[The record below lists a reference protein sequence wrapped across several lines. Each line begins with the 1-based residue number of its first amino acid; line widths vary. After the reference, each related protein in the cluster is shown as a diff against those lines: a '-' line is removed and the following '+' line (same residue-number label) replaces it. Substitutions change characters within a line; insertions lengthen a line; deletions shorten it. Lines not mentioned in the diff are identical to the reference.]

1 MKTNKILVCA
11 AFIAVSL
18 TSFAQVGVGT
28 TSPDASAALDV
39 ESTTKGFLPPRMT
52 EGQINAIATPAEGL
66 IVYCLDCTP
75 KGLLVNNGTEFVN
88 ITGTATADPIAAI
101 VADATN
107 PAAYGTPS
115 LADLAAVGVTDLTGT
130 QVEYEEAIADASPA
144 PTTLAELQAIIDAV
158 NAANS
163 GGPTDTTT
171 TVVVVAGQNGTIW
184 MDRNLG
190 ATQQATSST
199 DAASYGD
206 LYQWGRAA
214 DGHQIRTSST
224 VAAPSTVTSA
234 DPGHGDFILT
244 DATTDN
250 NWTNFAGEDGLWQ
263 SGLNDPCPTGYRIPT
278 ETELNNERSAFSPNN
293 AAGAASSAL
302 ALPAAGYRYSSN
314 GTLFSVGSGGY
325 WSSTVSGTY
334 ARALVFI
341 SSNAAISARNR
352 ALGYSVRCIQ
362 E

>member
-1 MKTNKILVCA
+1 MKKILLSV
-11 AFIAVSL
+11 AFIAASF
-18 TSFAQVGVGT
+18 TSIAQVGVGT
-28 TSPDASAALDV
+28 TNPDASAALDV

-52 EGQINAIATPAEGL
+52 QVQMNAIASPAEGL
-66 IVYCLDCTP
+66 IVYCLDCTT
-75 KGLLVNNGTEFVN
+75 KGLYVNNGNEFVN
-88 ITGTATADPIAAI
+88 VASGASASAA
-101 VADATN
+101 AG
-107 PAAYGTPS
+107 PPS
-115 LADLAAVGVTDLTGT
+115 
-130 QVEYEEAIADASPA
+130 
-144 PTTLAELQAIIDAV
+144 
-158 NAANS
+158 
-163 GGPTDTTT
+163 DTTT
-171 TVVVVAGQNGTIW
+171 TVVEVAGQNGTIW

-278 ETELNNERSAFSPNN
+278 ETELDNERSAFSSNN

-302 ALPAAGYRYSSN
+302 ALPAAGSRSRSN
-314 GTLFSVGSGGY
+314 GALSVVGSYGYY
-325 WSSTVSGTY
+325 WSSTVSGTN
-334 ARALVFI
+334 ARSLHFL
-341 SSNAAISARNR
+341 SSNAFVNTNNR
-352 ALGYSVRCIQ
+352 ARGSSVRCIK